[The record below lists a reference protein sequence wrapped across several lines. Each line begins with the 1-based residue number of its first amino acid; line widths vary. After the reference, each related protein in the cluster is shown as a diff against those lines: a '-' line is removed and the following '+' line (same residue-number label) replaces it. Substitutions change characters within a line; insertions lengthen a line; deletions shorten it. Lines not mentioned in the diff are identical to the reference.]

1 MTGHTP
7 NPHGQESGPHPLAMW
22 PRAAAHALRI
32 SERLLWDWTRSEGLP
47 HVRIGNVVLYPVACL
62 QSWLLDRAEAAVPGA
77 DAPSA
82 GGSTGSA
89 AAG

>member
-7 NPHGQESGPHPLAMW
+7 NPHGQESGPYQLAMR
-22 PRAAAHALRI
+22 PRAAARALGI

-62 QSWLLDRAEAAVPGA
+62 QSWLFDRAKAAVPGA
-77 DAPSA
+77 DVPPA